1 MIGVAVMGYGVVG
14 SGVVEL
20 IDQNNKIFSEKIG
33 QDIAVKHILDVR
45 DFPGNKYESL
55 ITKDFNDILSDPETE
70 IVCETIGGAKVAYDF
85 TKRCLCAGKSVVTSN
100 KELVAT
106 HGTELLA
113 FAKEHGVDYMFEAA
127 VGGGIPIIRPL
138 INCLAANRIDKIVG
152 ILNGTTNYILTKM
165 IKEKASF
172 SDALKEAQRLGY
184 AEADPS
190 ADVDGKDTCRKIC
203 ILADLAFGKAVDPD
217 KVYTKGIRDI
227 TIEDVATAEKHG
239 CVIKLLGYAE
249 RLADGNVAIFVSP
262 CAVKKD
268 SQLAN
273 IDDVYNGIMVGGDAV
288 GDVVFYGRGA
298 GKFPT
303 ASAVCGDVIDV
314 ARNCGKHNISW
325 KDCGEDFV
333 RGADD
338 IGLKY
343 LEGTDILMPEC

>member
-1 MIGVAVMGYGVVG
+1 
-14 SGVVEL
+14 
-20 IDQNNKIFSEKIG
+20 
-33 QDIAVKHILDVR
+33 
-45 DFPGNKYESL
+45 
-55 ITKDFNDILSDPETE
+55 
-70 IVCETIGGAKVAYDF
+70 
-85 TKRCLCAGKSVVTSN
+85 
-100 KELVAT
+100 
-106 HGTELLA
+106 
-113 FAKEHGVDYMFEAA
+113 
-127 VGGGIPIIRPL
+127 
-138 INCLAANRIDKIVG
+138 
-152 ILNGTTNYILTKM
+152 M
-165 IKEKASF
+165 IKENSTFA
-172 SDALKEAQRLGY
+172 DALKEAQRLGY

-203 ILADLAFGKAVDPD
+203 ILADLAFGKAVEPD

-227 TIEDVATAEKHG
+227 TLEDVATAEKHG

-249 RLADGNVAIFVSP
+249 RLAEGNVAIFVSP

-314 ARNCGKHNISW
+314 ARICGKHNISW

>member
-1 MIGVAVMGYGVVG
+1 M
-14 SGVVEL
+14 
-20 IDQNNKIFSEKIG
+20 
-33 QDIAVKHILDVR
+33 
-45 DFPGNKYESL
+45 
-55 ITKDFNDILSDPETE
+55 
-70 IVCETIGGAKVAYDF
+70 
-85 TKRCLCAGKSVVTSN
+85 TSN

-113 FAKEHGVDYMFEAA
+113 LAKEHGVDYMFEAA

-165 IKEKASF
+165 IKENSTFA
-172 SDALKEAQRLGY
+172 DALKEAQRLGY

-217 KVYTKGIRDI
+217 KVYTKGIREI
-227 TIEDVATAEKHG
+227 TLEDVATAEKHG

-249 RLADGNVAIFVSP
+249 RLAEGNVAIFVSP

-338 IGLKY
+338 IGIKY